1 MDNENINE
9 NIKEEV
15 LTDEESTEINN
26 KLKKAEDI
34 SLPESLS
41 AENIENAIKKIDR
54 FGENATPDAPK
65 KRNRKKILLRSLS
78 VAAAIILAFTSVM
91 VIKPWERFSYKKE
104 TDFTPNAVKVQNY
117 SEIENMFA
125 GYVRKY
131 QKYQNS
137 FTFVDTLGAFLPF
150 GASTDKIARDE
161 AVSIPETAV
170 NTAGAR
176 QDSAGS
182 TGNNSHGETNTQVK
196 GVDEADII
204 KNDGEYLYVV
214 NPNNVNW
221 EKYYDDL
228 GVLYGDT
235 EVTTENKSGE
245 SAESTEKV
253 EVPEIPELEYT
264 CAVSIIAPEK
274 NGSMKKVCTLDVQK
288 PENGNIYYM
297 HIAEMYVSGNRLI
310 LLVECNEYEE
320 VDGGADYKRAYLG
333 FTDETTMAVCYD
345 ITDRTAP
352 VESWRIYQDG
362 GYVSSRLIG
371 NQLVVISDYYVDI
384 TRDEETVVENCIP
397 KATCVNGQIERVDKD
412 RITVM
417 ENVCDSGYIV
427 VSTLNTDDKNTLK
440 TQAVLGAGEN
450 VYCTTETLYATST
463 EYSAYAGAKE
473 IFGANS
479 SETQIYKFDIRNCD
493 VKYLGCGSV
502 EGRTLN
508 QFSIDEYNGYLRIA
522 TTSDASFTDSVSQL
536 YVLDSNLKTVGKADG
551 IGEGEN
557 IKSVRFNG
565 NTAYVVTFI
574 QTDPLFVIDLSDPT
588 APTVKGEL
596 KIPGFS
602 AYLHPV
608 GENLVLGVGSDGNE
622 NGLNGGMKVSLFDVS
637 NPEKPVE
644 CDKVTVDAIS
654 TAQRHVYVNSMA
666 YYDHK
671 ALCWNGEKN
680 TMYIPYGKDDN
691 FSVGD
696 EIESR
701 NIGNILAVCVDE
713 TEKRFSDTA
722 NFVSNSTE
730 HENSS
735 EFIRATYS
743 DGVLYG
749 FSSEHDMLISF
760 DMNTQKQLYSLEI
773 G

>member
-26 KLKKAEDI
+26 KLKNAEDI

-41 AENIENAIKKIDR
+41 AENIENAIKNIDR
-54 FGENATPDAPK
+54 FAENTTPNAPK

-78 VAAAIILAFTSVM
+78 AAAAIILAFTSVM

-104 TDFTPNAVKVQNY
+104 TDFTPNAVKIQDY

-137 FTFVDTLGAFLPF
+137 FTFVDTLGGVLPF
-150 GASTDKIARDE
+150 GASTDKIAREE

-170 NTAGAR
+170 NTAGAL

-228 GVLYGDT
+228 GALYGDT

-253 EVPEIPELEYT
+253 EIPELEYT
-264 CAVSIIAPEK
+264 CAVSIVAPEK

-450 VYCTTETLYATST
+450 VYCTTETLYATNT
-463 EYSAYAGAKE
+463 EYSAYAGTKE

-502 EGRTLN
+502 EGRALN

-536 YVLDSNLKTVGKADG
+536 YVLDSNLKTVGKAEG

-654 TAQRHVYVNSMA
+654 TAQRYVYVNSMA

-680 TMYIPYGKDDN
+680 IMYIPYGKDVR

-730 HENSS
+730 HENAD
-735 EFIRATYS
+735 EFIRTTYS
-743 DGVLYG
+743 DGILYG
-749 FSSEHDMLISF
+749 FSSGHDMLISF

>member
-26 KLKKAEDI
+26 KLKNAEDI

-41 AENIENAIKKIDR
+41 AENIENAIKNIDP
-54 FGENATPDAPK
+54 FGENASPDAPK
-65 KRNRKKILLRSLS
+65 KRNKKKILLRSMS
-78 VAAAIILAFTSVM
+78 AAAAIILAFTSVM
-91 VIKPWERFSYKKE
+91 VIKPWERFSYEKG
-104 TDFTPNAVKVQNY
+104 TDFTPNSVKVQDY

-137 FTFVDTLGAFLPF
+137 FSFVDTIGDFLPF
-150 GASTDKIARDE
+150 GASTDIMAKGEEIRT
-161 AVSIPETAV
+161 ETAV
-170 NTAGAR
+170 NTAGVS
-176 QDSAGS
+176 QDY

-214 NPNNVNW
+214 NPTDVNW

-245 SAESTEKV
+245 SAESTEEAK
-253 EVPEIPELEYT
+253 IPELEYT

-297 HIAEMYVSGNRLI
+297 DITEMYVSGNRLI

-371 NQLVVISDYYVDI
+371 NQLIVISDYYVDI
-384 TRDEETVVENCIP
+384 TLDEETVVENCIP

-417 ENVCDSGYIV
+417 DNVCDSGYIV

-450 VYCTTETLYATST
+450 VYCTTETLYATNT

-502 EGRTLN
+502 EGRALN

-522 TTSDASFTDSVSQL
+522 TTSDASFKDSVSQL
-536 YVLDSNLKTVGKADG
+536 YVLDSNLKTVGKAEG

-644 CDKVTVDAIS
+644 CDKVTVDASS
-654 TAQRHVYVNSMA
+654 TAQRYVYVNSMA

-680 TMYIPYGKDDN
+680 TMYIPYGKDVRI
-691 FSVGD
+691 SVGD
-696 EIESR
+696 DIESR

-730 HENSS
+730 HKNAD
-735 EFIRATYS
+735 EFIRTTYS
-743 DGVLYG
+743 DGILYG

>member
-15 LTDEESTEINN
+15 LSDEENTEINN

-41 AENIENAIKKIDR
+41 AENIENAIKNTDR
-54 FGENATPDAPK
+54 FGENASSDAPK
-65 KRNRKKILLRSLS
+65 KRKHKKILLRSLS
-78 VAAAIILAFTSVM
+78 AAAAIILAFTSVM
-91 VIKPWERFSYKKE
+91 VIKPWERFSYEKE
-104 TDFTPNAVKVQNY
+104 PNFTTNTVKVQDY

-137 FTFVDTLGAFLPF
+137 FSLTETLKGLVLC
-150 GASTDKIARDE
+150 GVSTDNMARDY
-161 AVSIPETAV
+161 ALDMPETAV
-170 NTAGAR
+170 NTSGAF
-176 QDSAGS
+176 QDSKGS

-204 KNDGEYLYVV
+204 KNDGKYLYVV
-214 NPNNVNW
+214 NPTDVNW

-228 GVLYGDT
+228 GGLYCGT
-235 EVTTENKSGE
+235 EDPTENESGE
-245 SAESTEKV
+245 SVKNTEKV
-253 EVPEIPELEYT
+253 EMPELEYT

-288 PENGNIYYM
+288 PENDNVYYM

-310 LLVECNEYEE
+310 LLVECSEYEE
-320 VDGGADYKRAYLG
+320 TDGVTDYKRAYLG
-333 FTDETTMAVCYD
+333 CNDEMTMAVCYD
-345 ITDRTAP
+345 ITDRTTP
-352 VESWRIYQDG
+352 VETWRIYQDG
-362 GYVSSRLIG
+362 SYISSRLIG
-371 NQLVVISDYYVDI
+371 DQLVVISNYYVDI
-384 TRDEETVVENCIP
+384 MRDEDTVVKNCIP
-397 KATCVNGQIERVDKD
+397 QATCVNGQMERVDKD

-417 ENVCDSGYIV
+417 EDVCDSSYIV

-450 VYCTTETLYATST
+450 VYCTSETLYATST
-463 EYSAYAGAKE
+463 EYSTYAGAKE

-479 SETQIYKFDIRNCD
+479 SETQIHKFDIRNCD

-502 EGRTLN
+502 EGRALN

-522 TTSDASFTDSVSQL
+522 TTSDASFKDSVSQL
-536 YVLDSNLKTVGKADG
+536 YVLDGNLQTVGKAEG
-551 IGEGEN
+551 IGEGER

-644 CDKVTVDAIS
+644 CDKVTVDALS
-654 TAQRHVYVNSMA
+654 TAQRYVYVNSMA

-671 ALCWNGEKN
+671 ALCWNGENN
-680 TMYIPYGKDDN
+680 TMYIPYGKEVVFN
-691 FSVGD
+691 VGD
-696 EIESR
+696 EVESR

-730 HENSS
+730 YENAN
-735 EFIRATYS
+735 EFIRTTYS
-743 DGVLYG
+743 DGILYG
-749 FSSEHDMLISF
+749 FSSERDMLISF